1 MKNRI
6 LNNIRSSWL
15 KITGLA
21 IGFACFIMIAL
32 WVYNEKSY
40 DRFNNDVTLLY
51 RISRH
56 EASPQGSVLNFACTP
71 SPLGPE
77 LAEKLP
83 EINDY
88 TRFYRLE
95 SLTGEVQ
102 IEYGDEKF
110 FEKEYC
116 FADPSFFSLFNFP
129 FIYGDPNQAL
139 LTPNSVVLTAETAGK
154 YFKNENPIGRIIKVT
169 NMGEYVVTG
178 VVENIPSNS
187 HIKFDFLSPLEPLMK
202 EHEWMRRWNIP
213 HFYTYVSLEAEVEAN
228 LLDLKIEDLF
238 NELNISELKSLNTMF
253 RLLPVTDIHLH
264 SELDY
269 ELSGNGK
276 YISDTMK
283 MFSVLASFVLL
294 ISCLNFMIIFI
305 AKAFERKTEIGIRK
319 TFGAARNSI
328 ARMFYFETFVIVLI
342 GFCVG
347 LLIVLIIY
355 PVFNNFIGIDISL
368 KGLRQIGLITTLLL
382 IILLSSAVSGLYP
395 AIFISSFKPV
405 LIIKGILF
413 TKNPK
418 GRLIKSFVIIQYT
431 LYLFFIIGSLVY
443 YGQYKYLINK
453 DLGYNSKHLYC
464 IRSSTELRKQFDAF
478 KTTLLN
484 NPSIINV
491 TSCSDLPV
499 GTVNKTIVKEWE
511 GASTDDQ
518 VMMNYLYVDEDYI
531 NTMGIKLKKGRDFEL
546 ATDKLTGFI
555 INEEAE
561 KQMGMDDALDKDFS
575 IYSYSGEIVGVI
587 EDFHF
592 GSLIG
597 NIDPLVIKVQPNY
610 SKYILISIREK
621 DPSEALNYIEATYN
635 KFSSIYHFEAWPLD
649 AAIKD
654 LYQNEENSSR
664 LIFSFSIL
672 GILIASFGLY
682 GLIDYSLKLR
692 IREIGIRKVLGA
704 NSTSI
709 LNILFKEYGIMIFF
723 ASLLAWSTSYFY
735 FNNWLNNYAYKDSI
749 HIWYFICAPL
759 ISASITAAIILI
771 QSYSTAK
778 LSPSEILKYE

>member
-1 MKNRI
+1 M
-6 LNNIRSSWL
+6 
-15 KITGLA
+15 
-21 IGFACFIMIAL
+21 
-32 WVYNEKSY
+32 
-40 DRFNNDVTLLY
+40 DD
-51 RISRH
+51 
-56 EASPQGSVLNFACTP
+56 
-71 SPLGPE
+71 
-77 LAEKLP
+77 
-83 EINDY
+83 
-88 TRFYRLE
+88 
-95 SLTGEVQ
+95 
-102 IEYGDEKF
+102 
-110 FEKEYC
+110 
-116 FADPSFFSLFNFP
+116 
-129 FIYGDPNQAL
+129 
-139 LTPNSVVLTAETAGK
+139 
-154 YFKNENPIGRIIKVT
+154 
-169 NMGEYVVTG
+169 
-178 VVENIPSNS
+178 
-187 HIKFDFLSPLEPLMK
+187 
-202 EHEWMRRWNIP
+202 RWNIP

-238 NELNISELKSLNTMF
+238 NELNISELKSLNTTF
-253 RLLPVTDIHLH
+253 RLLPVTDIHLR
-264 SELDY
+264 SELDH

-319 TFGAARNSI
+319 TFGATRNSI
-328 ARMFYFETFVIVLI
+328 ARMFYLETFVIVLI

-347 LLIVLIIY
+347 LLIVLIIS
-355 PVFNNFIGIDISL
+355 PAFNNFIGIDISL

-382 IILLSSAVSGLYP
+382 TILLSSAVSSLYP
-395 AIFISSFKPV
+395 ALFISSFKPV
-405 LIIKGILF
+405 LIMKGILF

-464 IRSSTELRKQFDAF
+464 IRNNSEVRKQFDAF

-491 TSCSDLPV
+491 TSCSDLPD
-499 GTVNKTIVKEWE
+499 GTVNKTIVKDWE

-546 ATDKLTGFI
+546 ATDKLAGFI

-561 KQMGMDDALDKDFS
+561 KKMGMNEALNKDFS
-575 IYSYSGEIVGVI
+575 IYSYSGKITGVI
-587 EDFHF
+587 ENFHF

-610 SKYILISIREK
+610 SKYILVSIGEK
-621 DPSEALNYIEATYN
+621 DPIETLNYIEATYN
-635 KFSSIYHFEAWPLD
+635 KFSSIYHFESWPLD
-649 AAIKD
+649 AVIKD

-664 LIFSFSIL
+664 LIFLLSIL

-709 LNILFKEYGIMIFF
+709 LNIFFKEYGMMILF
-723 ASLLAWSTSYFY
+723 AGLLAWSTSYFY

-771 QSYSTAK
+771 QSYSTAR